1 MAKIDSIERLT
12 ELIPDP
18 SAIAAAK
25 VLDHLDDQALAF
37 IARSPF
43 LIMATDNGEGLDLSP
58 KGDDP
63 GFVHVLDDK
72 TLLVPERN
80 GNQLKM
86 GLRNV
91 LANGRIGLMFFRP
104 ATGDVLRVVGRAEL
118 FDDADMC
125 ERLTSHGKPAIL
137 AIRVSVDRAFF
148 HCPRAILRAQLWKPE
163 SWDAPLPVK
172 MGKIY
177 AAALARPEIEA
188 YIDTIGDERNEELW
202 I

>member
-1 MAKIDSIERLT
+1 MAQIKTIERLT
-12 ELIPDP
+12 EIIPDP

-25 VLDHLDDQALAF
+25 VLDHLDDQALEF

-43 LIMATDNGEGLDLSP
+43 LIMATENAAGLDLSP

-72 TLLVPERN
+72 CLLVPERH

-86 GLRNV
+86 GLRNI

-104 ATGDVLRVVGRAEL
+104 ATGDVLRVIGRAEL
-118 FDDADMC
+118 FDDADLC

-137 AIRVSVDRAFF
+137 AIRVAIDKAFF
-148 HCPRAILRAQLWKPE
+148 HCPRAILRAQLWQPE
-163 SWDAPLPVK
+163 SWDAASPVT

-177 AAALARPEIEA
+177 ARALARPEIED
-188 YIDTIGDERNEELW
+188 YIDTVGDERNEELW